1 MLKLFESIAVFNHYV
16 VVITVAVAVV
26 VIVVVHFIEQW
37 VTLSFAET
45 KVLNQVLGPIL
56 LANAEKFL
64 NFQQFY

>member
-16 VVITVAVAVV
+16 VVIAVAVV